1 MTQIVWEG
9 HYLDEGD
16 FMKLKERFYGG
27 KYDGKIKHRLHDQLK
42 SIYEDVV
49 SRSGS

>member
-1 MTQIVWEG
+1 MRQIVREE
-9 HYLDEGD
+9 HYLDESD
-16 FMKLKERFYGG
+16 FMKLRELFYGG